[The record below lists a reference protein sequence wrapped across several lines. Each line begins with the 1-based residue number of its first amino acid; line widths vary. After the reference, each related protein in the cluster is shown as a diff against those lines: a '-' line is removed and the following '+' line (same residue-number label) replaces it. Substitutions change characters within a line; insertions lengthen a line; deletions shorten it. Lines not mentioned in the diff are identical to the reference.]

1 MFTGLIFYLLFVTYI
16 LLVHFVELYG
26 FDILIDTD
34 LRPWVLEVNLSPSLA
49 CDSPMDLK
57 IKSHV
62 VADMFSLTGKYLVNA
77 TTYI

>member
-62 VADMFSLTGKYLVNA
+62 VADMFSLTGKYLINA
-77 TTYI
+77 ITYT